1 MCVSRKSLILARLS
15 LGVIT
20 LLSLSAAS
28 AGLSSAPGAA
38 LASQAQNVSSPGASG
53 ANALT
58 PVQFGPPAVL
68 APGVLRFAPAVIA
81 PDSGDTRVAPLGGL
95 LAPGHFAAALAL
107 PPLGAANPME
117 LTQLAN
123 AASAAQNHGRLLLG
137 LGRAFA
143 QALTVN
149 PATTGPTNWTLLP
162 NGWRI
167 WTAEISSAG
176 AAGLRVHLQNLLLP
190 PGAQML
196 VYAPD
201 QPAPGTPIT
210 AATLNGQSEAWTETV
225 LGNTVAVECQL
236 PPETDPGKVAFSI
249 TGVSHLYLLPGAQPQ
264 GSTCENDIAC
274 YPAWLT
280 PANGVARIGFV
291 ETGNTYLCTGCLLN
305 TVPTTYSPYFLTAN
319 HCILNQTVAS
329 TLELWWFYQSS
340 TCNGTPPSVTSVPH
354 TSGGAD
360 FLATFGP
367 NDFTFLRLRQPPPAG
382 VQYLGWTATPPAIG
396 TAIVTLH
403 HPGGNPT
410 KISFGNITRS
420 DSSFWYIQW
429 NNGVTE
435 NGSSGSPLLNSS
447 QQVLGQLYGG
457 YSSCT
462 TPNGIDQF
470 GRFDVTFPYVE
481 QWLQPS
487 TTKVLSLGG
496 NLNFGGVQ
504 AGQRA
509 TSPLVIHNSGTGNLT
524 VSGISYPSGFSGAW
538 SGTVPPNASHTVTV
552 TFAPTG
558 QYVYG
563 GTITVSSDASSGN
576 NSTATFGTGYLPLSH
591 AWTVWWQDAGG
602 NLTAWTMSG
611 ANATRTVQLQP
622 GNSGARWS
630 ASGTGDFNHDGRTD
644 LLFESGSGNVAVWLL
659 NGFNQLSST
668 LLTPNQVDPQWQ
680 IAGTGN
686 FNGQSDILW
695 QHADGEIAVWLMNGT
710 RATSTSPF
718 NPSNGDPTW
727 HLVGAADLNGDSH
740 TDLIWQND
748 DGRVAAWLMNGTT
761 RVSSVYLSPSQV
773 NPGWKIVGVWD
784 FNGDG
789 HPGLVWENG
798 SGAMSYW
805 EMAGVTQV
813 HSGYLNPASVD
824 PSWRVVGPK

>member
-1 MCVSRKSLILARLS
+1 
-15 LGVIT
+15 
-20 LLSLSAAS
+20 
-28 AGLSSAPGAA
+28 
-38 LASQAQNVSSPGASG
+38 
-53 ANALT
+53 
-58 PVQFGPPAVL
+58 
-68 APGVLRFAPAVIA
+68 
-81 PDSGDTRVAPLGGL
+81 
-95 LAPGHFAAALAL
+95 
-107 PPLGAANPME
+107 
-117 LTQLAN
+117 
-123 AASAAQNHGRLLLG
+123 
-137 LGRAFA
+137 
-143 QALTVN
+143 
-149 PATTGPTNWTLLP
+149 
-162 NGWRI
+162 
-167 WTAEISSAG
+167 
-176 AAGLRVHLQNLLLP
+176 
-190 PGAQML
+190 
-196 VYAPD
+196 
-201 QPAPGTPIT
+201 
-210 AATLNGQSEAWTETV
+210 
-225 LGNTVAVECQL
+225 
-236 PPETDPGKVAFSI
+236 
-249 TGVSHLYLLPGAQPQ
+249 
-264 GSTCENDIAC
+264 
-274 YPAWLT
+274 
-280 PANGVARIGFV
+280 
-291 ETGNTYLCTGCLLN
+291 LN

-340 TCNGTPPSVTSVPH
+340 TCNGTPPPVTSVPH

-367 NDFTFLRLRQPPPAG
+367 NDFTFLHLRQPPPAG

-410 KISFGNITRS
+410 KISFGNITSS

-470 GRFDVTFPYVE
+470 GRFDVTYPYVE

-487 TTKVLSLGG
+487 STKVVSLGG

-509 TSPLVIHNSGTGNLT
+509 TSTLVIHNSGTGNLT
-524 VSGISYPSGFSGAW
+524 VAGISYPSGFSGAW
-538 SGTVPPNASHTVTV
+538 SGTIPPNGSHAVTV

-563 GTITVSSDASSGN
+563 GTITVNSDAASGN
-576 NSTATFGTGYLPLSH
+576 NSTAIFGTGYLPLSH
-591 AWTVWWQDAGG
+591 AWTVWWQDASG
-602 NLTAWTMSG
+602 NLTAWTISG
-611 ANATRTVQLQP
+611 ANATSTVQLQP
-622 GNSGARWS
+622 GNSGSRWF
-630 ASGTGDFNHDGRTD
+630 ATGTGDFNHDGRTD

-659 NGFNQLSST
+659 NGFNQQSST

-680 IAGTGN
+680 IACTGN

-695 QHADGEIAVWLMNGT
+695 QHADGEIAIWLMNGT

-718 NPSNGDPTW
+718 NPSNADPSW

-813 HSGYLNPASVD
+813 HS
-824 PSWRVVGPK
+824 